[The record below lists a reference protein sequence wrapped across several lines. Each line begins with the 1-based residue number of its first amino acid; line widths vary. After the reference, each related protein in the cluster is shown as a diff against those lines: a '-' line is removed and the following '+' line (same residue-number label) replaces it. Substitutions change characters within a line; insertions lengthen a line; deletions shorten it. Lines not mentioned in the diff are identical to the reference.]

1 PTPAERAGPQHA
13 PASRAAVAGATST
26 RAARAPLGGS
36 IAHVRAPG
44 IVPERI
50 PAERPPQ
57 PSTNRPP
64 PPTAASSTTPAPRI
78 PAVPPT
84 PTRPTGTRRVPAPRR
99 VRRPRGPAAVPDA
112 LPAGP
117 PVRLPEPLSTCL
129 PAARLRPARTAGR
142 PPQPFRPTGSAHR
155 CLHPRAATTG
165 RHRRRGRLHTVA
177 RTHRSLHG
185 TGNVRGQ
192 GTHPW

>member
-1 PTPAERAGPQHA
+1 GETPSQTQAPHPQNEPDPNMPPQAAQQWQGQPPPAPHGPRWEGPSPTYEHQ
-13 PASRAAVAGATST
+13 AS
-26 RAARAPLGGS
+26 
-36 IAHVRAPG
+36 PG
-44 IVPERI
+44 RI

-64 PPTAASSTTPAPRI
+64 PPPTAPPTTPAPPI
-78 PAVPPT
+78 PALPPT
-84 PTRPTGTRRVPAPRR
+84 PPRPAGTRRGPAPRR

-155 CLHPRAATTG
+155 C
-165 RHRRRGRLHTVA
+165 
-177 RTHRSLHG
+177 
-185 TGNVRGQ
+185 
-192 GTHPW
+192 